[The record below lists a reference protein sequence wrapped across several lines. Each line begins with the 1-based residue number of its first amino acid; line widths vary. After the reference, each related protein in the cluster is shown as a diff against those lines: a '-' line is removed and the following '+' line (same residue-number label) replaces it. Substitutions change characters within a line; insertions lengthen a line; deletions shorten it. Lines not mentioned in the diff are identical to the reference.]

1 MISVRHVVPSCTGM
15 HVILAAPEHDVE
27 IWNVATLQRIAAFR
41 TNFDIGGR
49 RLALSDQAGIL
60 VAAAYTRYGIAG
72 YAMTT
77 GELLW
82 QRRDIKSSQRISLS
96 PDGSIVY
103 CGLER
108 GPCAVLD
115 VHTGETLQRLRG
127 VQAVAD
133 SPFEPVSL
141 HETMDLP
148 ELVGGSEPLYV
159 KLAREQPGDKLHP
172 TLILDTAFA
181 PGKVFT
187 TQLGGSVRCFTT
199 LDLPYLRAGEL
210 WRYTPSEPKR
220 HVLRLAY
227 RPSDDR
233 LVGSEWAYGDKNAP
247 DKVLTWNIHSGEVVR
262 SLLLHRDPDR
272 DFCQASR
279 VFVGSD
285 RSVISTLDGTLV
297 AKLE

>member
-1 MISVRHVVPSCTGM
+1 MISVRHVVPSSTGIY
-15 HVILAAPEHDVE
+15 VILAALEHNVE
-27 IWNVATLQRIAAFR
+27 IWNVATTQRIAAFR
-41 TNFDIGGR
+41 TIFDFGGR

-60 VAAAYTRYGIAG
+60 VAAAYIRYGIAG

-77 GELLW
+77 GEVLW
-82 QRRDIKSSQRISLS
+82 QRRDIKASQVLSLS
-96 PDGSIVY
+96 PDGSVAY
-103 CGLER
+103 CGLEC

-115 VHTGETLQRLRG
+115 VKTGETRQRLRG
-127 VQAVAD
+127 VKAVAD

-141 HETMDLP
+141 HETTDLP

-187 TQLGGSVRCFTT
+187 TQMGGSLRCFTT

-210 WRYTPSEPKR
+210 WRYDRFK
-220 HVLRLAY
+220 HGWGVCGVAY
-227 RPSDDR
+227 RPADDC
-233 LVGSEWAYGDKNAP
+233 LVGVAYAVADTTAQHKLLTLDVHSG
-247 DKVLTWNIHSGEVVR
+247 KVLR
-262 SLLLHRDPDR
+262 SLFVSATWRF
-272 DFCQASR
+272 DFCLAGR
-279 VFVGSD
+279 VLVGSD
-285 RSVISTLDGTLV
+285 RSVISTLDGSLV

>member
-1 MISVRHVVPSCTGM
+1 MNSVRYVVPSSTGM

-27 IWNVATLQRIAAFR
+27 IWNVAAVQRIAAFR
-41 TNFDIGGR
+41 TIFDIGGR
-49 RLALSDQAGIL
+49 RLALSEQAGIL

-82 QRRDIKSSQRISLS
+82 QRRDIKSSQIISLS
-96 PDGSIVY
+96 PDGSVVY

-115 VHTGETLQRLRG
+115 VQTGATQQRLRG
-127 VQAVAD
+127 VKAVAD

-148 ELVGGSEPLYV
+148 ELVGGSDPLYV

-172 TLILDTAFA
+172 FLILDTAFA

-187 TQLGGSVRCFTT
+187 TQMDGSLRCFTT
-199 LDLPYLRAGEL
+199 QDLPYLRAGEL
-210 WRYTPSEPKR
+210 WRYDCFQHGWR
-220 HVLRLAY
+220 VFRVAY
-227 RPSDDR
+227 RPADDCLVGIACAVDDR
-233 LVGSEWAYGDKNAP
+233 TAQHKLN
-247 DKVLTWNIHSGEVVR
+247 TWNVYSGKVER
-262 SLLLHRDPDR
+262 SLFMSNDSRG
-272 DFCQASR
+272 DFCLAGQ

-285 RSVISTLDGTLV
+285 RSVISTLDGSMI